1 MTELQALVE
10 FSVELYKF
18 YNVDLFQRGYY
29 QVRCTLRTSPKL
41 PVRVDVSLPPRK
53 SGREP
58 RSPRERVEVIF
69 PACTVD
75 GTAVSKTFHILYRND
90 EVVLDDVMLF
100 RAFIL
105 VDSHKIEETLERA
118 DFTLVV
124 ELWFTDE
131 PFGPDQQRCIES
143 VCTRTLRLHFLP
155 TRGLHDHVPLLFDYS
170 HLAAVTLTVHAALVA
185 LHQPHVNNPRST
197 KPWLGASQRLNLRHP
212 SGNKNEPAFFG
223 NLSSGGATK
232 CASGG
237 SSRLAHAR
245 HVHQEVCSLLLAA
258 YEALQTRLV
267 KYMKLLPKWQQS
279 PVQTKDCLQRFN
291 TLSDFAKECHR
302 TLAGSGEH
310 RAEQPRRYG
319 HGYEYREHRG
329 VDVEE
334 EFAALANKDIAQLC
348 AENIMLWQK
357 FLDAFTLKEP
367 VHQHLSKV
375 HHQLRVRRFAEAF
388 FVLDNPR
395 HSAAGCYDANYQNY
409 LAVSEMARRSRY
421 LASLPPL
428 PIQCVETDGDIA
440 TLPIIFEDQYQEV
453 DEFARRRSA
462 AGLSGLGRGDESKQP
477 VRAGHGAAPLASHDD
492 CSCGISA
499 ILESRANKRSG
510 STTTTLASNSTQSTA
525 DLVGVGEQS
534 ELQDDNVIKATLTLQ
549 PHRGQGGHGQPP
561 DQTATLPVR
570 GATANARSARHSKSL
585 DQLRSLQANGVAN
598 GTANG
603 APSRHGQGRSGTSHG
618 HKTEAWASEPVVDV
632 DVPGS
637 KSSEC
642 LAGLGGGLGMDNGL
656 PPPPP
661 RFRATSNDQDGGGS
675 STESI
680 SDSPPQA
687 PLVRLSNGTYRRLET
702 SASVPYDLSGQ
713 GGHQV
718 AVPESPLPDDLPG
731 LPPSRST
738 VSLPG
743 ALADEGLGLGVLQD
757 ELTAA
762 LHGFHIDEDCRPLP
776 LPPRRAAS
784 CESMP
789 NLTDMIR
796 DPESN
801 LLLPPS
807 DPVSPTSPIINGKVP
822 ADRSSSS
829 VSLSVNGEGDREG
842 DGDVTSEQSGW
853 VSHSSRRSS
862 RDASS
867 GQLSPDTDREMAV
880 VSLQAMSRVR
890 AAPAVG
896 AASRL
901 AGRRAE
907 APARE
912 VSGELLRARL
922 KELAQVSRVRHRG
935 PLPLPDVAPEQ
946 AGQTV
951 PDLVAKNLPEQH
963 TMFPFPDL
971 VSSNSPLL
979 PPVWFANPTS
989 SGDPPPP
996 APGSVSPPSPAPGR
1010 SLRPAP
1016 IAVIEPAFDDE
1027 ELQLPPPSMFSDD
1040 PPPPEPFRDVALA
1053 AESSSSAL
1061 PPPNLVDIP
1070 PPSPPLPAVPP
1081 STLSRRSSTGVGAKM
1096 SPSLSSPA
1104 LPVETLSPGP
1114 CSPLGD
1120 IRGETPPRS
1129 HSQRVSPSMGVRAK
1143 LTASASGS
1151 LSGSGSGSKSLLLRR
1166 LSPRPAVRH
1175 AHDQGDQP
1183 QGERPVPAKRHK
1195 IPAPLT
1201 LEPGAGPADGMYHT
1215 LPTPGRAAHG
1225 QARGTCIDKRPWRR
1239 PIPITSGVDP
1249 PSPALTSTPAS
1260 TPASKHKTKVKREI
1274 QSGNYKF
1281 QKLSS
1286 QSTSSSA
1293 SNSSSTSSSSSHAS
1307 RKTELT
1313 MLAVQATVQ
1322 PEPTPAPQAEE
1333 PQDLQ
1338 DQDQQLILSG
1348 SDYEAIVSFAKAK
1361 EEFKRQM
1368 NFSGM
1373 IYSDFATLA
1382 STLPYFYMSD
1392 SCRLYSPSGL
1402 HLVVCVH
1409 GLSGNSYD
1417 LRLVKAFLELGLP
1430 GSNLEFI
1437 MSERNSCDTQTDF
1450 DTMGDRLVTE
1460 ILYYV
1465 DTVGL
1470 NPSRISFVGHSLG
1483 NVIIRAALAKPRM
1496 KPLLGRLHTFLSL
1509 VGPHLGTLYNSSGLV
1524 NMGVWLLSRLK
1535 GSDSIVQLSCRDAP
1549 DLRQTFMYKL
1559 SQVSNLH
1566 LFKNV
1571 LLCGS
1576 SQDRYVP
1583 LHSARIELCKA
1594 AVKDSSVQGTAYR
1607 EMVQNILHPI
1617 INNPDVTFVRYDV
1630 HHSFSAHTADALI
1643 GRAAHIAVLDSEK
1656 FLEKFLMVVGLKYFR

>member
-197 KPWLGASQRLNLRHP
+197 KPWLGASQRLNLRQP
-212 SGNKNEPAFFG
+212 AAGSKNEPAFFG
-223 NLSSGGATK
+223 NLSSGGGATK

-267 KYMKLLPKWQQS
+267 KYMKLLPKWQQC

-302 TLAGSGEH
+302 TLAGTLAGDMAGAGEH
-310 RAEQPRRYG
+310 RADQHRRHG
-319 HGYEYREHRG
+319 HGYEHRG

-367 VHQHLSKV
+367 IHQHLSKV

-462 AGLSGLGRGDESKQP
+462 AGLGGLGRGDDGKQMS
-477 VRAGHGAAPLASHDD
+477 RAGAVLGSAPLSSHDD

-510 STTTTLASNSTQSTA
+510 STSTTLASNSTQST

-534 ELQDDNVIKATLTLQ
+534 ELQGDNVIKATLTLQ
-549 PHRGQGGHGQPP
+549 PRRQSAQGQGQEQGLQGQAP

-570 GATANARSARHSKSL
+570 GAAASARSARHSKSL
-585 DQLRSLQANGVAN
+585 DQLRSLQANGVDDAAVNGTTN
-598 GTANG
+598 GTAT
-603 APSRHGQGRSGTSHG
+603 RLGQGRSGSSQPRSQHG
-618 HKTEAWASEPVVDV
+618 HKADAWTSEPQVDGE
-632 DVPGS
+632 VPGS
-637 KSSEC
+637 RSSEC
-642 LAGLGGGLGMDNGL
+642 LAGLGLGLDNGL

-661 RFRATSNDQDGGGS
+661 RFRATSNDQDGVDGGGGDGGS
-675 STESI
+675 STESN
-680 SDSPPQA
+680 SDSPPLALQQA

-713 GGHQV
+713 AQAQARGP
-718 AVPESPLPDDLPG
+718 APPERQALPDLDLP

-743 ALADEGLGLGVLQD
+743 ELQDEGGLGVLQD
-757 ELTAA
+757 ELTVTAA
-762 LHGFHIDEDCRPLP
+762 LHGFHVGEDCRPRPLP

-789 NLTDMIR
+789 NLT
-796 DPESN
+796 ETS

-807 DPVSPTSPIINGKVP
+807 DPVSPTSPVLNAKLPVVDR
-822 ADRSSSS
+822 DRSSSS
-829 VSLSVNGEGDREG
+829 VSLSVNADGEREL

-867 GQLSPDTDREMAV
+867 GQLSPDTDREMAMTV
-880 VSLQAMSRVR
+880 VSLQAMSRTGRGAAR
-890 AAPAVG
+890 AAPV
-896 AASRL
+896 AA
-901 AGRRAE
+901 AGPGRRAE
-907 APARE
+907 APGGE

-922 KELAQVSRVRHRG
+922 KELAQVSRVQHRG

-946 AGQTV
+946 GGRAV
-951 PDLVAKNLPEQH
+951 PDLVANKHLAEQP

-971 VSSNSPLL
+971 VSSSSPLL
-979 PPVWFANPTS
+979 PPVWFANS
-989 SGDPPPP
+989 SSSSAEPPPL

-1010 SLRPAP
+1010 VPGPGSSLRPAP

-1040 PPPPEPFRDVALA
+1040 PPPPEPFRDEALA
-1053 AESSSSAL
+1053 QATSESSSGGL

-1081 STLSRRSSTGVGAKM
+1081 STLSRRSSAGVGAKM

-1104 LPVETLSPGP
+1104 LPVDAMSPGLG
-1114 CSPLGD
+1114 SPHGLAGPGPGPGPGGAA
-1120 IRGETPPRS
+1120 RGGAQDDAGAGTPPRS
-1129 HSQRVSPSMGVRAK
+1129 QSQRVSPSMGVRAK

-1151 LSGSGSGSKSLLLRR
+1151 LSGSHR
-1166 LSPRPAVRH
+1166 LSPRPAARH
-1175 AHDQGDQP
+1175 GHGNEEPTARTAAEAVV
-1183 QGERPVPAKRHK
+1183 ERPVPAKRHK
-1195 IPAPLT
+1195 IPAPLCI
-1201 LEPGAGPADGMYHT
+1201 ESGGGGPGPGPGDGMYHT
-1215 LPTPGRAAHG
+1215 LPTAGRSA
-1225 QARGTCIDKRPWRR
+1225 GTCIDKRPWRR
-1239 PIPITSGVDP
+1239 PVPITSG
-1249 PSPALTSTPAS
+1249 
-1260 TPASKHKTKVKREI
+1260 
-1274 QSGNYKF
+1274 
-1281 QKLSS
+1281 
-1286 QSTSSSA
+1286 
-1293 SNSSSTSSSSSHAS
+1293 
-1307 RKTELT
+1307 
-1313 MLAVQATVQ
+1313 
-1322 PEPTPAPQAEE
+1322 AEDA
-1333 PQDLQ
+1333 QDLQ
-1338 DQDQQLILSG
+1338 ELQDQQLILSG

-1594 AVKDSSVQGTAYR
+1594 AVKDTSVQGTAYR